1 MKRFRRRALLDPGAR
16 GSLGSDREPE
26 PMHAFVVECYWPGML
41 EQDARRAL
49 DRVTRFAGEAS
60 RGLSVRSLGCVLM
73 PSDGM
78 ALFLFAAS
86 NEDVVRGV
94 GRLAEVP
101 FDRIV
106 ESVFVGFAQPRPG
119 R

>member
-1 MKRFRRRALLDPGAR
+1 VKRFRRRALLTTGPH
-16 GSLGSDREPE
+16 GSFGSDREPE
-26 PMHAFVVECYWPGML
+26 PTRAFVVECYWPGVL
-41 EQDARRAL
+41 EQDARNAL
-49 DRVTRFAGEAS
+49 DRINGLVGEGS
-60 RGLSVRSLGCVLM
+60 SGQSVRSLGCVLM

-86 NEDVVRGV
+86 NEDSVRGV
-94 GRLAEVP
+94 GRLIEFP

-106 ESVFVGFAQPRPG
+106 ESVFVGLGQPRPD